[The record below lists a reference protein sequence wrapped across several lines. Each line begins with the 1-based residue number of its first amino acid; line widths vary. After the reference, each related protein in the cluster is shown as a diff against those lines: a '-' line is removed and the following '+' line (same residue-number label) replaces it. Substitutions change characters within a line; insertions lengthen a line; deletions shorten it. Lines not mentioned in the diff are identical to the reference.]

1 MSDEKHSESELYYP
15 DELEFQENFDE
26 NEEPTSK
33 SWERADADQSEG
45 NNARQEEI
53 ETFTKEQKSENMFRK
68 TFSDMKTLNQYLS
81 SMNKNV
87 QVLDFPAADLDRILS
102 KFFKD
107 VRKVSGEEYEPHTLS
122 GFQ

>member
-53 ETFTKEQKSENMFRK
+53 ETFTKEQKSENTVRK
-68 TFSDMKTLNQYLS
+68 TFSDMKTLNRYLS

-102 KFFKD
+102 KFF
-107 VRKVSGEEYEPHTLS
+107 
-122 GFQ
+122 